1 MGKRVNL
8 SAEEYK
14 KLMKGTF
21 FLGLEGN
28 LKAWKKT
35 ETLDSVYGSSK
46 ITDTFF
52 TTNKMYK
59 APVKYEDFLE
69 PSVVEGVAKSAGKL

>member
-1 MGKRVNL
+1 MGARVGQ
-8 SAEEYK
+8 SADEYK

-28 LKAWKKT
+28 LKHWKKA
-35 ETLDSVYGSSK
+35 ETLESVFGSSK
-46 ITDTFF
+46 ITDGFF

-59 APVKYEDFLE
+59 APVKFEEYLD
-69 PSVVEGVAKSAGKL
+69 PSMVEAVAKTAGKL